1 MVVDGVV
8 LMDKT
13 LAVEMVYNL
22 ASQQVVSTDFWMAN
36 MRVVVMV
43 SNGVVAKEKHRW
55 ELPWVGQ

>member
-8 LMDKT
+8 LMDET

-43 SNGVVAKEKHRW
+43 YNGVVAKEKH
-55 ELPWVGQ
+55 